1 MTARAP
7 AKVNLL
13 LQSGPRRADGYHELL
28 TVFQALSLADDV
40 TATPAP
46 RWGVSVRAAVRPDVS
61 AEGHHGEASSG
72 EASSGGSRP
81 GGVDVS
87 AVPLDEGNI
96 ALQAALLL
104 ARETGAGGP
113 VHLSIRKGVPVAGG
127 MAGGSADAAAA
138 LVACDALW
146 GTGLGLDGLA
156 ELGAELG
163 SDVPFA
169 VHGRTAVGTG
179 RGERLVPVLTASTWA
194 WVLLPAGHG
203 LSTPRVYAEFDALV
217 EAGRLAPDAAPG
229 ERLRAVEAAL
239 RSGDPHALGAALGN
253 DLEPA
258 ALSLAPEL
266 AGTLEAGRAAGAV
279 GALVSGSGPTVALLA
294 TSPRS
299 AREIAARLRAQGR
312 TALTAMAP
320 APGAHVLEPVLAS
333 AGPARTDD

>member
-1 MTARAP
+1 MSRADVHARGRSRPVTARAP

-40 TATPAP
+40 TAAPAP
-46 RWGVSVRAAVRPDVS
+46 EWGVSVEAAPRAAAP
-61 AEGHHGEASSG
+61 GEHSTGPALVDLSG
-72 EASSGGSRP
+72 
-81 GGVDVS
+81 
-87 AVPLDEGNI
+87 VPLDETNL

-104 ARETGAGGP
+104 ARETGAGSP
-113 VHLSIRKGVPVAGG
+113 VHLTIRKGVPVAGG

-146 GTGLGLDGLA
+146 GTGLALDDLA

-179 RGERLVPVLTASTWA
+179 RGERLVPVLTSATWA
-194 WVLLPAGHG
+194 WVLVPAGHE
-203 LSTPRVYAEFDALV
+203 LSTPKVYAEFDALV
-217 EAGRLAPDAAPG
+217 AAGRVQAGAEPG

-239 RSGDPHALGAALGN
+239 RAGDPRALGAALGN
-253 DLEPA
+253 DLEA
-258 ALSLAPEL
+258 AACSLAPALTETL
-266 AGTLEAGRAAGAV
+266 AAGRAAGAV
-279 GALVSGSGPTVALLA
+279 GAIVSGSGPTVALL
-294 TSPRS
+294 TESTRH
-299 AREIAARLRAQGR
+299 ARTVAERLRAQGR
-312 TALTAMAP
+312 RALTAVAP

-333 AGPARTDD
+333 VGRPTGE